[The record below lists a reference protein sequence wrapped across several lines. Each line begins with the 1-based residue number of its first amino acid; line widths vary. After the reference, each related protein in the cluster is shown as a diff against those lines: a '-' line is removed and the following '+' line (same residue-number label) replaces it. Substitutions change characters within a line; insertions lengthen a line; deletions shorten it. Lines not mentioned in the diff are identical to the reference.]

1 MLREAVIER
10 HLARVRAVCES
21 FPEVTVRPG
30 QHHAFLVRGKKFAYF
45 LVDHHGDDRVAVQCK
60 AEKGLNATLVE
71 GDPERFF
78 LPPYMAHHGWIGV
91 YVDVDRIDWPEI
103 EDLLTDAY
111 RLVAPRSLARQV

>member
-1 MLREAVIER
+1 MLREAVVER

-21 FPEVTVRPG
+21 FPEVTVRSG

-45 LVDHHGDDRVAVQCK
+45 LVDHHGDDRVSVECK

-78 LPPYMAHHGWIGV
+78 LPAYMAHHGWIGV
-91 YVDVDRIDWPEI
+91 YVDVDRVDWPEI
-103 EDLLTDAY
+103 EDFLTEAY
-111 RLVAPRSLARQV
+111 RLVAPKSLGRQV

>member
-1 MLREAVIER
+1 VLRDAVVEH

-21 FPEVTVRPG
+21 FPEVTVRGG
-30 QHHAFLVRGKKFAYF
+30 QHHAFLVRDKKFAYF

-78 LPPYMAHHGWIGV
+78 LPAYMAHHGWIGV
-91 YVDVDRIDWPEI
+91 YIDVDRVDWSEI
-103 EDLLTDAY
+103 EDFLTEAY
-111 RLVAPRSLARQV
+111 RLVAPTSLGRQV